1 MANVNPLRVFQIQ
14 NDLAQVVLQKFEA
27 NDMVF
32 FKELEDLVQ
41 KHSLSTSV
49 GITDKLAQFGDI
61 ARSKGIRLYYDT
73 PTGTDPDIMNWIPN
87 ATVSTIAAP
96 QGNWK
101 KVDTQNGTTESEMLK
116 TAVIMPLSCAV
127 DTFIAELQKGTFD
140 TLSTYRII
148 FLEEKD
154 SQGGALKLVCYRY
167 DGGRLSL
174 YVRRVSPDR
183 AWDGAVD
190 AWLQQ
195 Q

>member
-1 MANVNPLRVFQIQ
+1 MTIK
-14 NDLAQVVLQKFEA
+14 QKLKQFRDTA
-27 NDMVF
+27 KSKNI
-32 FKELEDLVQ
+32 KLWYTNELGVD
-41 KHSLSTSV
+41 SN
-49 GITDKLAQFGDI
+49 
-61 ARSKGIRLYYDT
+61 
-73 PTGTDPDIMNWIPN
+73 IMNWIPN

-154 SQGGALKLVCYRY
+154 SQGRALKLVCYRH
-167 DGGRLSL
+167 DVGKLDL
-174 YVRRVSPDR
+174 YVYQVNPGRTWYD
-183 AWDGAVD
+183 ADG

-195 Q
+195 QDTQFLPQTLSDSDSLTLEAAIKICKEAGLKVIKIEIKEVEL